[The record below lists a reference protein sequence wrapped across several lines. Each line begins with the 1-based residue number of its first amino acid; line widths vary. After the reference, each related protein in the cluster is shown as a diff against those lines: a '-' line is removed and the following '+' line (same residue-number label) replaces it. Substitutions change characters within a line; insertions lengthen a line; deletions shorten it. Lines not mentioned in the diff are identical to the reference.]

1 MYNSDQHLTLS
12 TIQQYLDHAVSSE
25 EVREIEEHV
34 HSCSQCSDM
43 LALTQQLFE
52 VSDRTTEIQPPASL
66 LKMAAKAAVEKLA
79 RGTNELRKFLPQIAD
94 SRLSPASAGMRGAT
108 QSRHVLYSDGDSL
121 VNLEIERSASDPEL
135 YTIRGQIS
143 IQTRDDLTGIEVQL
157 LHEQDVV
164 RRGITDKVGQFRI
177 SGLKHDSYQLLFG
190 QQKHD
195 ILIENIEF

>member
-12 TIQQYLDHAVSSE
+12 TIQQYLDQALNSD
-25 EVREIEEHV
+25 EVREIDEHV
-34 HSCSQCSDM
+34 HTCSQCSDM

-66 LKMAAKAAVEKLA
+66 LKMAAKAAVEKLT
-79 RGTNELRKFLPQIAD
+79 RGTNELRKFLPQVAD
-94 SRLSPASAGMRGAT
+94 SRFSPASAGMRGAV
-108 QSRHVLYSDGDSL
+108 QNRHVLYSDGESL
-121 VNLEIERSASDPEL
+121 VNLEIERSDSDPEL

-143 IQTRDDLTGIEVQL
+143 IHDKNDLTGMEVQL
-157 LHEQDVV
+157 LQDQTVV
-164 RRGITDKVGQFRI
+164 RSGITDQVGQFRL

-195 ILIENIEF
+195 ILIETIEF